1 MKLKYI
7 TLFIALGIIS
17 IGLSAYRTASA
28 NEHNHEHFVEG
39 EKEGTKG
46 IQFFKGTF
54 KEALAEA
61 KAQNKPVFIDIYAV
75 WCGPCKWMTANT
87 FTNREAAKF
96 YNDNFINYKID
107 AERGEGPYVARKY
120 GIRGYPTLLYLDGDG
135 QVLHKVAGAHPA
147 KSFVEV
153 GESVIAK
160 K

>member
-17 IGLSAYRTASA
+17 LGLSAYRTVPAI
-28 NEHNHEHFVEG
+28 EHNHEHFVDG
-39 EKEGTKG
+39 EKEEAKG

-61 KAQNKPVFIDIYAV
+61 KAQNKPVFIDIYTT
-75 WCGPCKWMTANT
+75 WCGPCKWMSANT
-87 FTNREAAKF
+87 FTNKEAAKY

-107 AERGEGPYVARKY
+107 AERGEGPYVSRKY
-120 GIRGYPTLLYLDGDG
+120 KIRGYPTLLYVDGDG
-135 QVLHKVAGAHPA
+135 NVIHKVAGMHPA
-147 KSFVEV
+147 KEFIAV
-153 GESVIAK
+153 GEKVIAK